1 MGKIGRS
8 NVCALIK
15 DDVESPND
23 IAGVVYVTMDPH
35 DAWMNTV
42 AKEMKEAGYD
52 IDLNKLYNK
61 KEASFNLLLFNHA
74 LFTSTLSFCSFSL
87 R

>member
-1 MGKIGRS
+1 MS
-8 NVCALIK
+8 FQSV
-15 DDVESPND
+15 D

-52 IDLNKLYNK
+52 IDLNKL
-61 KEASFNLLLFNHA
+61 
-74 LFTSTLSFCSFSL
+74 
-87 R
+87 

>member
-1 MGKIGRS
+1 MCARQNGVFEHGFLMGKNGRS

-52 IDLNKLYNK
+52 IDLNKL
-61 KEASFNLLLFNHA
+61 
-74 LFTSTLSFCSFSL
+74 
-87 R
+87 